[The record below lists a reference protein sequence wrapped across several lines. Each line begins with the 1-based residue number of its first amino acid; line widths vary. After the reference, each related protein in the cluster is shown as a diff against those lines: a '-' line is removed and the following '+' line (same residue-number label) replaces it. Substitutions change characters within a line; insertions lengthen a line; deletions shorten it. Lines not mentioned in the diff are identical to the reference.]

1 MKPGGSLIF
10 IIPGTSGSLNL
21 TMVSAMNAM
30 KNQEESHI
38 A

>member
-1 MKPGGSLIF
+1 MKLGGSLIF

-21 TMVSAMNAM
+21 TMNAM
-30 KNQEESHI
+30 KIQAESHI